1 MSSTEEYLDNLLKEA
16 LESEEKNLKNSV
28 NDTND
33 NIVIGDNT
41 EMSNEENIIP
51 GSIVGDENADPNR
64 ALGADEIAALFAE
77 AGITE
82 FDTTKEAVEVGQAE
96 ILESDVNI
104 DMLQEELAGIE
115 MTEKNSIEEISAHE
129 NVEQTADINRALGA
143 DEIAA
148 LFAEAGISEEL
159 VESKDTDLFAESE
172 TMEETPI
179 EDVSEAV
186 DETDEDSIEEL
197 MTEEMNSDEMVSQ
210 NETSVLTE
218 DKSEDLNQA
227 LGDDEIAA
235 LFAEAGI
242 PEEPAMPVEMT
253 KPEEENT
260 DKAEEDSV
268 NYSDEEELTELVME
282 ETGDSDVA
290 DLLELMSDGNDDLAE
305 ISDLLKKS
313 DSNEPIQIEE
323 NVAEEIIPE
332 KKEKKKKEKRSL
344 FGKKKKKKDAEESV
358 EVNLEETNIEATA
371 EINAE
376 SVKEEVAEQDI
387 QLSGSEENTEQ
398 DEFADLLSQLGGGE
412 FTTFEDFAS
421 LDSGFEEQLSDIP
434 EKDGMESMGMDGS
447 GENSSEKRKKGAIAR
462 FFDMLTEE
470 VEEEEIPEVK
480 EKSKKEKKAK
490 KSKKKN
496 KTENEELI
504 DELDA
509 EDEQGKKGKKKKAK
523 KVKIPKKP
531 MEDYEEPSGKKL
543 PKKMVIRICV
553 LCASLLVLI
562 VLVSNGIISFTSLK
576 TARAAY
582 YNSDYETAYQNLIG
596 KKLNENDQLI
606 LEKTT
611 LIMRVQRKYDSY
623 LNYVALG
630 NDDYA
635 CNALLNGYK
644 LYLETYEQAMEHS
657 VDDEVDSLKRLIVDA
672 LWNSYG
678 ISEEMAVELIGIED
692 TYEYQES
699 LYEILQISKSEN

>member
-16 LESEEKNLKNSV
+16 LESEEKNLKNSL
-28 NDTND
+28 NDTKD
-33 NIVIGDNT
+33 DITIGDNT

-51 GSIVGDENADPNR
+51 GSIAGDENADANR

-82 FDTTKEAVEVGQAE
+82 IDMEKEDVET
-96 ILESDVNI
+96 DVNI
-104 DMLQEELAGIE
+104 EMMQEELADSE
-115 MTEKNSIEEISAHE
+115 LTEENSMAEISVHE
-129 NVEQTADINRALGA
+129 NDDQMADMNRALGA

-148 LFAEAGISEEL
+148 LFAEAGISEE
-159 VESKDTDLFAESE
+159 VIKSEDADLF
-172 TMEETPI
+172 
-179 EDVSEAV
+179 SEAEAIEEAPLEEMSEVV
-186 DETDEDSIEEL
+186 DETDEDAIDGQIIEE
-197 MTEEMNSDEMVSQ
+197 MSADEADSREDRVEV
-210 NETSVLTE
+210 NELPSG
-218 DKSEDLNQA
+218 DPNQA

-242 PEEPAMPVEMT
+242 AEETAAPAEVT
-253 KPEEENT
+253 KNVEENV
-260 DKAEEDSV
+260 DELKENSANDS
-268 NYSDEEELTELVME
+268 DMEEELTGLVVE
-282 ETGDSDVA
+282 ENADSDVT
-290 DLLELMSDGNDDLAE
+290 DLLELMSEGNEDLAQ
-305 ISDLLKKS
+305 INDLLKKS
-313 DSNEPIQIEE
+313 ESDEPIQLEE
-323 NVAEEIIPE
+323 AVAEEIIPE
-332 KKEKKKKEKRSL
+332 KKKEKKKKEKASL
-344 FGKKKKKKDAEESV
+344 FGKKKKAKNKEESPENTV
-358 EVNLEETNIEATA
+358 ELSLDE
-371 EINAE
+371 NAE
-376 SVKEEVAEQDI
+376 SAKEEVNESELAAAESMQF
-387 QLSGSEENTEQ
+387 SGLGENTEN

-412 FTTFEDFAS
+412 FTSFEDFAS
-421 LDSGFEEQLSDIP
+421 LDGSFEEQLSDIP
-434 EKDGMESMGMDGS
+434 EKDGMEYVEADDS
-447 GENSSEKRKKGAIAR
+447 GENLPEKKKKGALAR
-462 FFDMLTEE
+462 FLDMLTEE
-470 VEEEEIPEVK
+470 VEEEEVPEVK

-504 DELDA
+504 DELEA
-509 EDEQGKKGKKKKAK
+509 EDAQGKKGKKKKAK

-531 MEDYEEPSGKKL
+531 MEDLEEPSGQKL

-630 NDDYA
+630 NDEYA

-644 LYLETYEQAMEHS
+644 LYLETYEQAVEHS

-678 ISEEMAVELIGIED
+678 ISEERAVELIGIED

-699 LYEILQISKSEN
+699 LYEILQISESEN